1 MEREDRIVIK
11 VADLTYSYR
20 GGIRALKNLSF
31 TIKRGE
37 VVSVVGPNGSG
48 KTTLLKCL
56 LKLLKP
62 QGAVYIDG
70 REIKDISTREIAK
83 ITGYVPQE
91 HHPVF
96 TYRVIDFVA
105 LGRAPYHSMFSA
117 PSKEEVSYCL
127 KVLEA
132 LGIRELADRPYTTL
146 SGGQAQLVLIA
157 RALAQGARILLL
169 DEPTAHLDFSNQVKV
184 LKTIRDIVKK
194 GSVNTAVM
202 TLHDPNQAL
211 LFSDKVALLKDGYL
225 VDYGKPEEVLTP
237 GKLSKIYG
245 IELAVLS
252 DGITSAIVP
261 KLQHKN

>member
-1 MEREDRIVIK
+1 
-11 VADLTYSYR
+11 
-20 GGIRALKNLSF
+20 
-31 TIKRGE
+31 
-37 VVSVVGPNGSG
+37 
-48 KTTLLKCL
+48 
-56 LKLLKP
+56 
-62 QGAVYIDG
+62 
-70 REIKDISTREIAK
+70 
-83 ITGYVPQE
+83 
-91 HHPVF
+91 
-96 TYRVIDFVA
+96 
-105 LGRAPYHSMFSA
+105 MFSA

-157 RALAQGARILLL
+157 RALAQGAKILLL

-184 LKTIRDIVKK
+184 LRTIRDIVKD
-194 GSVNTAVM
+194 GSVNAAIM

-237 GKLSKIYG
+237 DKLSKIYG